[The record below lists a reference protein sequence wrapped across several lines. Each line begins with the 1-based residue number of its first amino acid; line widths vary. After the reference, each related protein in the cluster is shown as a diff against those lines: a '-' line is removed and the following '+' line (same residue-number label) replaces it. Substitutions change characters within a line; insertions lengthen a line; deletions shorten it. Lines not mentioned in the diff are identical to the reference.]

1 MLFHLDA
8 THTFT
13 EVSMKGPTPRSAR
26 LRRHALTVGTC
37 ALAILLVTTGCG
49 SIKKDKMAIALSA
62 ATHGYQSALRWG
74 YFENAYAF
82 VDPDQR
88 ENTSM
93 PPSLTGLRL
102 TGYDVVQ
109 PPGVQ
114 KKNDDDEDD
123 GAAIATQIVQI
134 EYLYEDR
141 QVVKSLIDR
150 QIWRWDAEKKT
161 WWLTSGLPA
170 FE

>member
-1 MLFHLDA
+1 
-8 THTFT
+8 
-13 EVSMKGPTPRSAR
+13 MKGPTPRSTRPR
-26 LRRHALTVGTC
+26 LHALTACCC
-37 ALAILLVTTGCG
+37 ALAILLMATGCG
-49 SIKKDKMAIALSA
+49 SIKKDKMAVTLQA

-88 ENTSM
+88 KNTPM
-93 PPSLTGLRL
+93 PPSLSGLRL

-114 KKNDDDEDD
+114 KKDDDEDD
-123 GAAIATQIVQI
+123 SAIATQIVQI

-141 QVVKSLIDR
+141 QVVKSLTDR
-150 QIWRWDAEKKT
+150 QIWRWDAEKKA

>member
-1 MLFHLDA
+1 
-8 THTFT
+8 
-13 EVSMKGPTPRSAR
+13 MKGATPKSTR
-26 LRRHALTVGTC
+26 LRRHALTAGGY
-37 ALAILLVTTGCG
+37 ALVILLMTTGCG
-49 SIKKDKMAIALSA
+49 SIKKDKMAITLQT

-74 YFENAYAF
+74 YFESAYAF

-88 ENTSM
+88 KNTPM

-114 KKNDDDEDD
+114 KKDKEDEDED
-123 GAAIATQIVQI
+123 SAIATQIVHI

-141 QVVKSLIDR
+141 QVVKSLTDR